1 MNWDYISIL
10 DLLGVFAFAVSGA
23 LSAAEKKYDLF
34 GVLFVASITAIGG
47 GTTRDL
53 LLGITPVSWMNNYSY
68 ILIIGLAVITT
79 FIFYKHILNWRK
91 TLFLFDSIGLGVF
104 TIIGMEKALDL
115 GVGWFFAI
123 VMGVFSAVLG
133 GVFRD
138 TFNNDIPLI
147 LKKEIYAT
155 ACFLGAFLLSL
166 FHLIGFQNEW
176 AIPITI
182 IVIIIIRIVSVRYK
196 LSLPSIKVQT
206 TNETK

>member
-1 MNWDYISIL
+1 MNLSYINIL

-23 LSAAEKKYDLF
+23 LSAAEKKYDFF

-53 LLGITPVSWMNNYSY
+53 LLGITPVSWMNDYSY
-68 ILIIGLAVITT
+68 IITISIAVVST
-79 FIFYKHILNWRK
+79 FVFYKHILSWRK

-104 TIIGMEKALDL
+104 TILGMEKALSV

-123 VMGVFSAVLG
+123 IMGVFSAVLG

-155 ACFLGAFLLSL
+155 ACFMGAFILSL
-166 FHLIGFQNEW
+166 MHLISIPGEW

-182 IVIIIIRIVSVRYK
+182 LLIIAIRIISVKYQ
-196 LSLPSIKVQT
+196 LSLPTIKIQSS
-206 TNETK
+206 K

>member
-1 MNWDYISIL
+1 MNLSYINIL

-53 LLGITPVSWMNNYSY
+53 LLGITPVSWMNDYSY
-68 ILIIGLAVITT
+68 IITISIAVVST
-79 FIFYKHILNWRK
+79 FVFYKHILKWRK

-104 TIIGMEKALDL
+104 TILGMEKALSV
-115 GVGWFFAI
+115 GVGWFFAVI
-123 VMGVFSAVLG
+123 MGVFSAVLG

-166 FHLIGFQNEW
+166 MHLINIPGEW
-176 AIPITI
+176 SIPLTI
-182 IVIIIIRIVSVRYK
+182 LIIIGIRILSVKYQ
-196 LSLPSIKVQT
+196 LSLPTIKVQSS
-206 TNETK
+206 K

>member
-1 MNWDYISIL
+1 MNLSYINIL

-53 LLGITPVSWMNNYSY
+53 LLGITPVSWMNDYSY
-68 ILIIGLAVITT
+68 IITISIAVVST
-79 FIFYKHILNWRK
+79 FVFYKHILNWRK

-104 TIIGMEKALDL
+104 TILGMEKALSV

-123 VMGVFSAVLG
+123 IMGVFSAVLG

-138 TFNNDIPLI
+138 I
-147 LKKEIYAT
+147 LKNEIYAT

-166 FHLIGFQNEW
+166 MHLVDIPGEW
-176 AIPITI
+176 SIPLTI
-182 IVIIIIRIVSVRYK
+182 LIIIGIRILSVKYQ
-196 LSLPSIKVQT
+196 LSLPTIKVQSS
-206 TNETK
+206 K

>member
-1 MNWDYISIL
+1 L
-10 DLLGVFAFAVSGA
+10 PLLFPEHYRQ
-23 LSAAEKKYDLF
+23 LKKKYDLF

-53 LLGITPVSWMNNYSY
+53 LLGIAPVSWMNDYSY
-68 ILIIGLAVITT
+68 MIVIGVAVIIT
-79 FIFYKHILNWRK
+79 FIFYSHILKWRK

-104 TIIGMEKALDL
+104 TIIGMEKALEI
-115 GVGWFFAI
+115 GVGWFFAVI
-123 VMGVFSAVLG
+123 MGVFSAVLG

-166 FHLIGFQNEW
+166 LHYLDFSNEW
-176 AIPITI
+176 AIPVTI
-182 IVIIIIRIVSVRYK
+182 LMIISIRIISVKYQ
-196 LSLPSIKVQT
+196 LSLPSIKIQSS
-206 TNETK
+206 K